1 MARFSIDGFV
11 IRGFSMGETSRVISL
26 FTEQRGK
33 VKGVAKGVRKSAS
46 SKGGALELFS
56 RVRCNIYLK
65 ENVELGT
72 ISSVE
77 PLQDYSKIA
86 ANPLKFGFCS
96 AYFEIIDKL
105 TTIDQP
111 IPELYQLTGDFLQ
124 AISTAESEAVSVLFW
139 AAFLKAL
146 AIVGYEPH
154 LFECV
159 VCGKTNDGKAAY
171 YDPQK
176 GGIICAKDLVEHV
189 QYGKLSKHALALL
202 QSFITEPLE
211 KLCQIE
217 ADKKLLGDIE
227 RFITGFA
234 DYHTGLRRDLKSFK
248 FLSQIKEK

>member
-1 MARFSIDGFV
+1 MARISIDGFV

-33 VKGVAKGVRKSAS
+33 IKGVAKGVRKSAS
-46 SKGGALELFS
+46 AKGGALELFS

-72 ISSVE
+72 ISSVDL
-77 PLQDYSKIA
+77 LQDYSKIA
-86 ANPLKFGFCS
+86 ADPLKFGFCS

-105 TTIDQP
+105 TTIDQA
-111 IPELYQLTGDFLQ
+111 IPELYQLTSDFLQ
-124 AISTAESEAVSVLFW
+124 TILSADSKVVPVLFW
-139 AAFLKAL
+139 ASFLKAL
-146 AIVGYEPH
+146 SIVGYEPN

-159 VCGKTNDGKAAY
+159 VCGKHNDGKAAY

-176 GGIICAKDLVEHV
+176 GGIICAKDLLEHV
-189 QYGKLSKHALALL
+189 QYGKLSKQALSML
-202 QSFITEPLE
+202 QRFIAEPIT
-211 KLCQIE
+211 KLSQII
-217 ADKKLLGDIE
+217 ADQKLLGEIE
-227 RFITGFA
+227 QFITGFA